1 MSAESTSHILQ
12 SLAINFLIALMKA
25 VAAFFTGSGAML
37 AEALHSFADCG
48 NQGLLLIGV
57 RQSKK
62 PPDSRHP
69 LGYGRA
75 MYFWSFMVALLLFSG
90 GGMFSIYEGIH
101 KVLHPETIER
111 VWLGALILAG
121 SLVLEGWATIS
132 NMRELNQRRGKHS
145 FFQHLADTKDSSLV
159 VVFGENAA
167 AVLGLVFAL
176 VALGLAHVTGDPM
189 WDGLGSLAVGLVLV
203 GVAVFL
209 ARKVQSL
216 LLGESASPEIEACA
230 RDIVHEMPGLEQ
242 VLSLTTI
249 QQGPGE
255 VIVAIKI
262 CFEPTLNIVRASE
275 LINEFEAELR
285 KRRPEVRWAFVEPD
299 IPR

>member
-1 MSAESTSHILQ
+1 MSEESTSHILQ
-12 SLAINFLIALMKA
+12 SLAINLLIAIMKG
-25 VAAFFTGSGAML
+25 VAAFFTRSGAML

-90 GGMFSIYEGIH
+90 GGLFSIYEGIH
-101 KVLHPETIER
+101 KVLHPEPIER
-111 VWLGALILAG
+111 VWLGASILGA
-121 SLVLEGWATIS
+121 SLLMEGWATIS
-132 NMRELNQRRGKHS
+132 NMRELNGRRGKHT
-145 FFQHLADTKDSSLV
+145 FFEHLAHTKDSSLV
-159 VVFGENAA
+159 VVFGENSA
-167 AVLGLVFAL
+167 AVLGLGFAL
-176 VALGLAHVTGDPM
+176 LALGAAHFSGDAM
-189 WDGLGSLAVGLVLV
+189 WDGFGSLAVGLVLV

-216 LLGESASPEIEACA
+216 LLGESASPEIEAVA
-230 RDIVHEMPGLEQ
+230 RDLVEEMKGLER

-262 CFEPTLNIVRASE
+262 SFEPSLTIHRAAE
-275 LINEFEAELR
+275 LINDFEAELR